1 MRSLIALALVGALSS
16 SANAATYTIDAAH
29 SYAGFAVEHMMVS
42 KVRGNFS
49 DISGTIELDPAN
61 LGATKAT
68 ASIKTVSVDTRNTK
82 RDDHLK
88 SADFFDATKFTTID
102 FKSKSVKNATKT
114 DFQLVG
120 DLTIHG
126 VTREVTLDVTGGTTE
141 LKDPWGNVKIG
152 LSGTTTIN
160 RKDFGLVWNQT
171 LEAGGLLVGEVVE
184 ITLEIEAAKAK

>member
-1 MRSLIALALVGALSS
+1 MRSLIALALFGALSA

-29 SYAGFAVEHMMVS
+29 SHAGFAVEHMMVS
-42 KVRGNFS
+42 KVRGSFS
-49 DISGTIELDPAN
+49 DISGTIELDPNN
-61 LGATKAT
+61 LSATKANAT
-68 ASIKTVSVDTRNTK
+68 IKVVSIDTRNTK

-88 SADFFDATKFTTID
+88 SADFFDAEKFTTID

-114 DFQLVG
+114 GFQLVG

-152 LSGTTTIN
+152 LAGTTTIN

-171 LEAGGLLVGEVVE
+171 LEAGGMLVGEQVE
-184 ITLEIEAAKAK
+184 IALEIEAAKAK